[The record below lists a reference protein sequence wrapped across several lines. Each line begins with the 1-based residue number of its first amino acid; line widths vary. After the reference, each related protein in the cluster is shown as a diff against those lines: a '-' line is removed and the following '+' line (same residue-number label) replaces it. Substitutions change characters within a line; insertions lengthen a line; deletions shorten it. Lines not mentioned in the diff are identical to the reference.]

1 MKATK
6 TFWQV
11 TCVNLVHSSILS
23 KLAAALVRHLWA
35 CLCKVRCKWIN
46 FSPTLISSTNA
57 RAPLGQTC
65 VKQHTNLQTNIFQ
78 KGSKRAEAE
87 KTQRCIKQ
95 EREKRMKEWA
105 REREGEGKTY
115 TKNIGKETETEKNIQ
130 IERVRDGQTK
140 SQEIEREQKKR
151 GHPTCLQ
158 AQVPL
163 LRHDHP
169 SYRPTQHL
177 GAT

>member
-1 MKATK
+1 MYK
-6 TFWQV
+6 TG
-11 TCVNLVHSSILS
+11 
-23 KLAAALVRHLWA
+23 
-35 CLCKVRCKWIN
+35 
-46 FSPTLISSTNA
+46 A
-57 RAPLGQTC
+57 RKKNEG
-65 VKQHTNLQTNIFQ
+65 V
-78 KGSKRAEAE
+78 SE
-87 KTQRCIKQ
+87 
-95 EREKRMKEWA
+95 
-105 REREGEGKTY
+105 REREGEGKMW